1 MSLQEHVR
9 STDGPRAWQ
18 ACHEMTMMHATAAER
33 RELLAECGKPQRKKD
48 KFGNFQRKFVV
59 AAIHDGEAEVLLQ
72 AAPAKGGSQ
81 RFKPETDPPET
92 SWEAGQ
98 TAEHDP
104 TRIKPLLA
112 LLWLRLAVERMQKK
126 GAIEPQ
132 QLLTVSQ
139 VINDLVGAYNSIDK
153 VDKMVLPF
161 PYAQLLKVLML
172 VYVFTL
178 PFVIVEEV
186 KLATPQP

>member
-1 MSLQEHVR
+1 M
-9 STDGPRAWQ
+9 
-18 ACHEMTMMHATAAER
+18 
-33 RELLAECGKPQRKKD
+33 
-48 KFGNFQRKFVV
+48 
-59 AAIHDGEAEVLLQ
+59 LLQ

-98 TAEHDP
+98 TSEHDP

-112 LLWLRLAVERMQKK
+112 LLWLRLAVERMQRK

-161 PYAQLLKVLML
+161 PYAQLLKVRVRVRVRLGLGLGLMFAL
-172 VYVFTL
+172 G
-178 PFVIVEEV
+178 
-186 KLATPQP
+186 

>member
-1 MSLQEHVR
+1 
-9 STDGPRAWQ
+9 
-18 ACHEMTMMHATAAER
+18 
-33 RELLAECGKPQRKKD
+33 
-48 KFGNFQRKFVV
+48 
-59 AAIHDGEAEVLLQ
+59 
-72 AAPAKGGSQ
+72 
-81 RFKPETDPPET
+81 
-92 SWEAGQ
+92 
-98 TAEHDP
+98 
-104 TRIKPLLA
+104 
-112 LLWLRLAVERMQKK
+112 MQKK

-186 KLATPQP
+186 QLATP